1 MSHFFEKRDRWGNGY
16 GLWVIVACV
25 FITPLCLWSL
35 RGTHVE
41 NDIEHWLPADDPN
54 AVTLK
59 WSMKQ
64 FGLDA
69 ADSFLVSWDDSSL
82 QDLRVAKFKNRL
94 EGKLDAKGI
103 RRGGLSQV
111 AQVITPQNVVNRMV
125 ENGVERDEAIRRLQG
140 VLVGTGSFKVRL
152 TEFGR
157 QRQKEVV
164 RQLVA
169 AAKKELGFDLD
180 ILPAVKD
187 FEETG
192 EVAETTS
199 SDTESPGETV
209 AAAES
214 DAKASDTT
222 NESAV
227 PPPAEHVAV
236 EFDSIPAHDFQVR
249 WKGMWTGTV
258 DSKLHDL
265 AVSLKGSA
273 TTDAPNGTP
282 EIEDCFQVLGSPIAL
297 SVVLSEAGEADKKT
311 AMMLIQQAAAEVG
324 ISPKKLHMGGRPV
337 ASMALNEG
345 VKTAVWNPDVPVSQF
360 WRRSVIGFSGLVG
373 ILAAFTML
381 RSIRLTLIV
390 LFVSYF
396 TVFVTLAIVP
406 ATGGDM
412 NMVVVLM
419 PTFLL
424 VVVMSG
430 AIHVAH
436 YWRHAAYHN
445 LGDPVVEAS
454 KMASVPCLFA
464 TVTTAIGLLSLLTSQ
479 LKPVRDFGI
488 YSAVGSI
495 IGVGAVL
502 YLLPALIQ
510 LIPFKPPKPHEVDA
524 TKWENFGRWCC
535 RKRHWIVWGYTLATL
550 VCVVGL
556 KWFRTETKV
565 IRYFPS
571 DAQIVQDYDYIEEN
585 LAGIVPVDVVVRFD
599 RDSQS
604 QLDFLERME
613 IVRAIENRM
622 REHPEI
628 SGAVALPDFRSV
640 TEKPGPGAKTL
651 AMVAYNR
658 KASEMERRIKEGNV
672 FGTKSFFT
680 VVNEAHDLRKPG
692 DAQLNNAGDELWRIT
707 AQCLVM
713 SDSNFGKL
721 VSEVHGIAQSV
732 LRMHAGTDHLVTGM
746 VPLFLQTQQAV
757 LDSQV
762 NSFGVAYLTVAIVMI
777 FAVRSVAAGF
787 MTMLPNVYPIGQI
800 FGLISYIGI
809 PVDIGTMMTAS
820 IAMGI
825 GVDGTLHKLTWFRK
839 GIEDGKT
846 REDSIALAVGH
857 SGPAIWETSAVL
869 ALGMLMLYP
878 ADLLL
883 ISRFGWLMAAIIAV
897 AVVGDIVFLP
907 ALLGGSLGTIL
918 INSVKRAGAAV
929 AECDDSDSLPSA
941 VPQPHL
947 SCSTIAVSQA
957 TNS

>member
-1 MSHFFEKRDRWGNGY
+1 MSHFFEKKDRWGNGY
-16 GLWVIVACV
+16 ALWIILGCL
-25 FITPLCLWSL
+25 FITPLCAWSL
-35 RGTHVE
+35 RGTRIE
-41 NDIEHWLPADDPN
+41 NDIENWLPADDPN

-64 FGLDA
+64 FALDA
-69 ADSFLVSWDDSSL
+69 GDNILVSWDDSSL
-82 QDLRVAKFKNRL
+82 QDPRIAKLAHRL
-94 EGKLDAKGI
+94 EGTPDEKGI
-103 RRGGLSQV
+103 RRGGLHQV
-111 AQVITPQNVVNRMV
+111 SRVVTPQDIVVRMV
-125 ENGVERDEAIRRLQG
+125 ENGVDRDDAVQRLQG
-140 VLVGTGSFKVRL
+140 VLVGTGAFKIRL

-157 QRQKEVV
+157 QRQNEVV

-169 AAKKELGFDLD
+169 AAKKELGLDLEVR
-180 ILPAVKD
+180 PAVKD
-187 FEETG
+187 FESTDDAPVT
-192 EVAETTS
+192 EVAIAVGSTPTET
-199 SDTESPGETV
+199 
-209 AAAES
+209 AAT
-214 DAKASDTT
+214 D
-222 NESAV
+222 NPVV
-227 PPPAEHVAV
+227 PPPADQVVV
-236 EFDSIPAHDFQVR
+236 EFDPLPAHDFQVR

-265 AVSLKGSA
+265 AVALKGSPTA
-273 TTDAPNGTP
+273 DAPAGTP
-282 EIEDCFQVLGSPIAL
+282 EIEDCFQALGSPIAL
-297 SVVLSEAGEADKKT
+297 SVVLSEAGEADKST
-311 AMMLIQQAAAEVG
+311 SMALIRKAAAEVG
-324 ISPKKLHMGGRPV
+324 IPPKQLHLGGRPV
-337 ASMALNEG
+337 AGTALNDG
-345 VKTAVWNPDVPVSQF
+345 VKSAVWNSAVPAKQF
-360 WRRSVIGFSGLVG
+360 WKRSVIGFSGLISV
-373 ILAAFTML
+373 LVAFTML
-381 RSIRLTLIV
+381 RSIKLTLIV

-412 NMVVVLM
+412 NMVLVLM

-436 YWRHAAYHN
+436 YWRHSAYHN
-445 LGDPVVEAS
+445 MGNAVVEAS
-454 KMASVPCLFA
+454 KLASAPCWFA
-464 TVTTAIGLLSLLTSQ
+464 TITTAIGLLSLLTSQ
-479 LKPVRDFGI
+479 LKPVRDFGM

-495 IGVGAVL
+495 IGVCAVL

-510 LIPFKPPKPHEVDA
+510 LIPFNPPKLHEVDSS
-524 TKWENFGRWCC
+524 KWEAFGRWCC

-565 IRYFPS
+565 IRYFPA
-571 DAQIVQDYDYIEEN
+571 DAPIVQDYNFLEEN
-585 LAGIVPVDVVVRFD
+585 LAGIVPVDVIVRFD
-599 RDSQS
+599 RDSQN

-613 IVRAIENRM
+613 IVRTIENRM

-628 SGAVALPDFRSV
+628 TGAIALPDFRSITV
-640 TEKPGPGAKTL
+640 KPGPNTGKL
-651 AMVAYNR
+651 ALVAYNR
-658 KASEMERRIKEGNV
+658 KALEMERRIKEGEV
-672 FGTKSFFT
+672 TGTKSFFT
-680 VVNEAHDLRKPG
+680 VVNEPHDLRTPG
-692 DAQLNNAGDELWRIT
+692 DAQLNQAGDELWRIT

-721 VSEVHGIAQSV
+721 IGEVHGVAQSV
-732 LRMHAGTDHLVTGM
+732 LKKYAGTHHLVTGM

-762 NSFGVAYLTVAIVMI
+762 NSFGVAYLMVAIVMI
-777 FAVRSVAAGF
+777 FAVKNLAAGF
-787 MTMLPNVYPIGQI
+787 MTMLPNIYPIGQI
-800 FGLISYIGI
+800 FGLISYFGI

-839 GIEDGKT
+839 GIVGGKS

-883 ISRFGWLMAAIIAV
+883 ISRFGWLMAAIITVAV
-897 AVVGDIVFLP
+897 AGDIVFLP
-907 ALLGGSLGTIL
+907 ALLGGSLGTI
-918 INSVKRAGAAV
+918 IIKTIQRSSSAIIVT
-929 AECDDSDSLPSA
+929 DSESPISA

-947 SCSTIAVSQA
+947 ACTSIVASQTA
-957 TNS
+957 NS